1 MSDVQTARSYRS
13 SLVDDNM
20 VVSLNIKWMVQ
31 LCILVGGLVYGYY
44 NIMSRLTTL
53 ETELVE
59 ADSQIRSLFDKH
71 SLEEERKRSE
81 LESKISF
88 YEEKMNINVNPLS
101 WKLFNKENR

>member
-1 MSDVQTARSYRS
+1 MSDVKTARSYRGA
-13 SLVDDNM
+13 LVDDNYIF
-20 VVSLNIKWMVQ
+20 SINLRWMVQ
-31 LCILVGGLVYGYY
+31 LCVLVGGLVYGYY

-88 YEEKMNINVNPLS
+88 YEREFNINPLS
-101 WKLFNKENR
+101 WGKKKRK

>member
-1 MSDVQTARSYRS
+1 MSDVKTARSYRGA
-13 SLVDDNM
+13 LVDDNM
-20 VVSLNIKWMVQ
+20 VFSINIKWIIQ
-31 LCILVGGLVYGYY
+31 LCVLVGGIVYGYY

-88 YEEKMNINVNPLS
+88 YEREFNINPLS
-101 WKLFNKENR
+101 WGKKKRK

>member
-1 MSDVQTARSYRS
+1 MSDVKTARSYRGA
-13 SLVDDNM
+13 LVDDNM
-20 VVSLNIKWMVQ
+20 VFSINIKWIIQ
-31 LCILVGGLVYGYY
+31 LCILVGGIVYGYY

-88 YEEKMNINVNPLS
+88 YEREFNINPLS
-101 WKLFNKENR
+101 WGKKKRK

>member
-1 MSDVQTARSYRS
+1 MNDVKTARSYRGA
-13 SLVDDNM
+13 LVDDNYIF
-20 VVSLNIKWMVQ
+20 SINLRWMVQ
-31 LCILVGGLVYGYY
+31 LCVLVGGLVYGYY

-88 YEEKMNINVNPLS
+88 YEREFNINPLS
-101 WKLFNKENR
+101 WGKKKRK